1 MRLPEIVY
9 GDTDSVFV
17 KFSRKHKET
26 GKILEGKEA
35 LQYCIDCGVKAG
47 EWVTDNMFINLRI
60 LNMKKHSF
68 HLFLF
73 QRNVIQVINMN
84 FLQKNLKKEHLW
96 VLL

>member
-1 MRLPEIVY
+1 MEIVY

-47 EWVTDNMFINLRI
+47 EWVTDNMLHKPQDLEYEKTFFPFILI
-60 LNMKKHSF
+60 SKKGI
-68 HLFLF
+68 
-73 QRNVIQVINMN
+73 RVINMN
-84 FLQKNLKKEHLW
+84 LHQINLKKEHLW
-96 VLL
+96 VL